1 MTETGIN
8 LSPGTLH
15 RLAGPVVAIAA
26 SLGAGLTAW
35 ITLTAAGDALSAVS
49 RWRRGPW
56 ARLKQ
61 LQPSLQEPE
70 QQAVSASRLVWLAL
84 IGAGALF
91 GFIARDPV
99 LSPWLLIMGS
109 GLAWW
114 WRRFSSR
121 QRRRSRA
128 ARQVLRLLQLLDTG
142 IQDSVSGGLVQAARR
157 IEAGPVKTAV
167 ENATQAHFGGAPW
180 PAALREHLN
189 IDRALSRLSLLL
201 VVAPGMERQ
210 PLRDAIQAQISMI
223 SRQKNARAEA
233 RARLALPRT
242 ALLFLAIANAMAV
255 LAVLLLPAWRRF
267 FTSTLAR
274 RVVFIL
280 ASLVASAGY
289 VILSEEIAALKA
301 GVI

>member
-1 MTETGIN
+1 M
-8 LSPGTLH
+8 
-15 RLAGPVVAIAA
+15 
-26 SLGAGLTAW
+26 GAGLMIWVA
-35 ITLTAAGDALSAVS
+35 LTAAADALSAVS

-70 QQAVSASRLVWLAL
+70 QQVVSTSRPVWLAL

-91 GFIARDPV
+91 GIVARDPV
-99 LSPWLLIMGS
+99 LSPWLLTLGS

-128 ARQVLRLLQLLDTG
+128 ARQVLFLLQLLDTG
-142 IQDSVSGGLVQAARR
+142 IQDSVSGALVQAAQR

-167 ENATQAHFGGAPW
+167 ENATQAHFGGATW

-189 IDRALSRLSLLL
+189 MNRALNRLSLLFA
-201 VVAPGMERQ
+201 VAPDIERQ
-210 PLRDAIQAQISMI
+210 ALRDAIQAQIRVI

-242 ALLFLAIANAMAV
+242 ALLFLAIANAIAI
-255 LAVLLLPAWRRF
+255 LTALLLPSWRRF
-267 FTSTLAR
+267 FTTTLAR
-274 RVVFIL
+274 RAVFIL

-289 VILSEEIAALKA
+289 VILSEEIAALKER
-301 GVI
+301 VQ

>member
-8 LSPGTLH
+8 LSPGILH

-35 ITLTAAGDALSAVS
+35 IALTAAGDALSAVS
-49 RWRRGPW
+49 RWRRGPC

-70 QQAVSASRLVWLAL
+70 QQVVSTSRPVWLAL

-91 GFIARDPV
+91 GVIARDPV
-99 LSPWLLIMGS
+99 LSPWLLILGS

-121 QRRRSRA
+121 RRRRSRA
-128 ARQVLRLLQLLDTG
+128 ARQVLCLLQLLDNG
-142 IQDSVSGGLVQAARR
+142 IGDSVSGALVQAAQRM
-157 IEAGPVKTAV
+157 EAGPVKTAV
-167 ENATQAHFGGAPW
+167 ENATQAHFGGTPW

-189 IDRALSRLSLLL
+189 IDRALNRLSLLL
-201 VVAPGMERQ
+201 AVAPGVERQ
-210 PLRDAIQAQISMI
+210 ALRDAIQAQISMI
-223 SRQKNARAEA
+223 SCQKNARAEA

-274 RVVFIL
+274 RVVFAL

-289 VILSEEIAALKA
+289 VILSEEIATLKK
-301 GVI
+301 GVQ